1 MARTYIRRM
10 GLAAAAGLAVL
21 TIAGLAQAQ
30 MMTTNSASFNA
41 GYGRYS
47 GQENQPVNVET
58 TDPNN
63 NTVLINGLFQASSNS
78 IFAGSSARLSGAAD
92 SFSGAG
98 GVGGSSTAIGNSL
111 NVVVNGSYNTV
122 IVQSQ
127 QTNNGDVTATTTTY
141 GKP

>member
-47 GQENQPVNVET
+47 GQENQPVNAQT
-58 TDPNN
+58 TDVNN
-63 NTVLINGLFQASSNS
+63 NTVLINGLFQASSTS

-111 NVVVNGSYNTV
+111 NVVVDGSYNTV